1 MATTKISID
10 ERGIATLSLARPEKH
25 NAMSGEM
32 IAELHT
38 AGDQLAADDNV
49 RVVVLR
55 AEGKTFC
62 AGGDLEWM
70 RTQMNADAASRRAAA
85 EKLAAMLGRLNTLPK
100 PLIGCVHG
108 NAFGG
113 GVGLMSIC
121 DVVIGVEGAKFG
133 LTETKLGLIPA
144 TIGPYVVARIGEAAA
159 RRVFLSSRIF
169 DTGDALR
176 MGLLSDA
183 VQPDD
188 LDAIVQAEAS
198 VDALITQWEGGEAA
212 EGIAAFFEKRP
223 PRWA

>member
-1 MATTKISID
+1 
-10 ERGIATLSLARPEKH
+10 
-25 NAMSGEM
+25 
-32 IAELHT
+32 
-38 AGDQLAADDNV
+38 
-49 RVVVLR
+49 
-55 AEGKTFC
+55 
-62 AGGDLEWM
+62 
-70 RTQMNADAASRRAAA
+70 MNADAASRRAAA
-85 EKLAAMLGRLNTLPK
+85 EKLAAML
-100 PLIGCVHG
+100 G

-188 LDAIVQAEAS
+188 LDAIVQAEAERFLACGPEAIAAAKAQLRSLGAPIDAATITRS
-198 VDALITQWEGGEAA
+198 VDALITQWEGGEACLTNTCRSLFSW
-212 EGIAAFFEKRP
+212 GLRLHLV
-223 PRWA
+223 RS